1 MEPVS
6 IAMIIALGLAAKWVI
21 TAIKSNGGGGA
32 GGYELASRDAQIQRL
47 REEMDGLHGEV
58 RRLAEEQSFMV
69 RLLSE
74 GGARPAGGALSAP
87 ERPDGPNPE
96 TT

>member
-1 MEPVS
+1 MLLT
-6 IAMIIALGLAAKWVI
+6 ILLIIAIGLSARWVIAAWKGEGGGYDLAA
-21 TAIKSNGGGGA
+21 
-32 GGYELASRDAQIQRL
+32 RDAQILSL
-47 REEMDGLHGEV
+47 REEVDGLQAEV

-74 GGARPAGGALSAP
+74 GGAPPAGAALSAP

-96 TT
+96 TR

>member
-6 IAMIIALGLAAKWVI
+6 IVTIIALGLAAKWVI
-21 TAIKSNGGGGA
+21 TALKSGGGSG

-47 REEMDGLHGEV
+47 RDEMDGLHGEV

>member
-1 MEPVS
+1 MGTVTV
-6 IAMIIALGLAAKWVI
+6 AMIIALGLAAKWVI
-21 TAIKSNGGGGA
+21 GALKGGGGGG

-69 RLLSE
+69 RLLAE

>member
-1 MEPVS
+1 MGTAT
-6 IAMIIALGLAAKWVI
+6 IAMIIAIGLAARWVI
-21 TAIKSNGGGGA
+21 TAIKGEGGGG

-74 GGARPAGGALSAP
+74 GGARPAGALSAP
-87 ERPDGPNPE
+87 ERPDGHNPE

>member
-1 MEPVS
+1 MT
-6 IAMIIALGLAAKWVI
+6 ATFLMIIAVGLAARWVI
-21 TAIKSNGGGGA
+21 TAIKGEGGGG

-74 GGARPAGGALSAP
+74 GGARPAGELSAP
-87 ERPDGPNPE
+87 ERPDGHNPE

>member
-6 IAMIIALGLAAKWVI
+6 IVTIIALGLAAKWVI
-21 TAIKSNGGGGA
+21 TAWRGEGGGG
-32 GGYELASRDAQIQRL
+32 YDLASRDAQIQRL

-74 GGARPAGGALSAP
+74 GGARPAGGALPAA
-87 ERPDGPNPE
+87 ERPDGHNPE

>member
-1 MEPVS
+1 MEPVL
-6 IAMIIALGLAAKWVI
+6 IAAIIAFGLAAKWVI
-21 TAIKSNGGGGA
+21 GALKSGGGE

-74 GGARPAGGALSAP
+74 GGAHPAGGALSAP

>member
-1 MEPVS
+1 MEPVL
-6 IAMIIALGLAAKWVI
+6 IAAIIAFGLAAKWVI
-21 TAIKSNGGGGA
+21 GALKGGGG
-32 GGYELASRDAQIQRL
+32 GEYELASRDAQIQRL

-69 RLLSE
+69 RLLAE

>member
-1 MEPVS
+1 MEPISV
-6 IAMIIALGLAAKWVI
+6 ATIIALGLAAKWVI
-21 TAIKSNGGGGA
+21 GALKSGGGRE

-47 REEMDGLHGEV
+47 REEMDALNGEV

-87 ERPDGPNPE
+87 QPPDGPNPE

>member
-1 MEPVS
+1 MGTVTV
-6 IAMIIALGLAAKWVI
+6 AMIIALGLAAKWVI
-21 TAIKSNGGGGA
+21 GALKGGGGG

-69 RLLSE
+69 RLLAE

-87 ERPDGPNPE
+87 QRPDGPNPE

>member
-1 MEPVS
+1 MGTVS
-6 IAMIIALGLAAKWVI
+6 VAMIIALGLAARWVI
-21 TAIKSNGGGGA
+21 SALKGGGGG

-47 REEMDGLHGEV
+47 REEVDGLQGEV

>member
-6 IAMIIALGLAAKWVI
+6 IVTIIALGLAAKWVI
-21 TAIKSNGGGGA
+21 TALKSGGSGP

>member
-6 IAMIIALGLAAKWVI
+6 IVTIIALGLAAKWVI
-21 TAIKSNGGGGA
+21 TAWKSGGG

-74 GGARPAGGALSAP
+74 GGAQPAGGALSAP

>member
-1 MEPVS
+1 MDPFS
-6 IAMIIALGLAAKWVI
+6 IAAIIALGLAAKWVI
-21 TAIKSNGGGGA
+21 TAVKGGGGE

-47 REEMDGLHGEV
+47 REEMDGLHAEV

-74 GGARPAGGALSAP
+74 GDARPAGGALSAP
-87 ERPDGPNPE
+87 QPPDGPNPE

>member
-6 IAMIIALGLAAKWVI
+6 IGMIIALGLAAKWVI
-21 TAIKSNGGGGA
+21 TSLKGGGGD
-32 GGYELASRDAQIQRL
+32 GYELASRDAQIQRL

>member
-1 MEPVS
+1 MEPISV
-6 IAMIIALGLAAKWVI
+6 ATIIALGLAAKWVI
-21 TAIKSNGGGGA
+21 GALKSSGNGGG
-32 GGYELASRDAQIQRL
+32 YEMASRDAQIQRL
-47 REEMDGLHGEV
+47 REEVDGLHGEV

-74 GGARPAGGALSAP
+74 GGARPDGGALSAP

>member
-6 IAMIIALGLAAKWVI
+6 IVTIIALGLAAKWVI
-21 TAIKSNGGGGA
+21 TALKSNGGGG

-47 REEMDGLHGEV
+47 RDEMEGLHGEV

>member
-1 MEPVS
+1 MEPISV
-6 IAMIIALGLAAKWVI
+6 ATIIAIGLAARWVI
-21 TAIKSNGGGGA
+21 TAWRGGGA
-32 GGYELASRDAQIQRL
+32 GDGYELASRDAQIQRL
-47 REEMDGLHGEV
+47 REEMDGLHAEV

-74 GGARPAGGALSAP
+74 GGTHPAGGALSAP

>member
-1 MEPVS
+1 MEPISV
-6 IAMIIALGLAAKWVI
+6 ATIIALGRAAKWVI
-21 TAIKSNGGGGA
+21 GALKSNGGGGA
-32 GGYELASRDAQIQRL
+32 GYELASRDAQIQRL
-47 REEMDGLHGEV
+47 REEVDGLHGEV

-74 GGARPAGGALSAP
+74 GGARPAGGALPAP
-87 ERPDGPNPE
+87 ARPDGPNPE

>member
-1 MEPVS
+1 
-6 IAMIIALGLAAKWVI
+6 MIIAIGLAARWVI
-21 TAIKSNGGGGA
+21 GAWKGEGRGG

-47 REEMDGLHGEV
+47 REEMDGLHAEV

-74 GGARPAGGALSAP
+74 GGARTAGALSAP

>member
-1 MEPVS
+1 MEPISV
-6 IAMIIALGLAAKWVI
+6 ATIIALGLAAKWVI
-21 TAIKSNGGGGA
+21 GALKSSGGE

-47 REEMDGLHGEV
+47 REEMDGLHAEV

-87 ERPDGPNPE
+87 QPPDGPNPE

>member
-1 MEPVS
+1 MGTVT
-6 IAMIIALGLAAKWVI
+6 IAMIIAVGLAARWVI
-21 TAIKSNGGGGA
+21 TALKGEGGA

-69 RLLSE
+69 RLLAD
-74 GGARPAGGALSAP
+74 GARPAGGALSAP

>member
-1 MEPVS
+1 MGTVTV
-6 IAMIIALGLAAKWVI
+6 AMIIALGLAAKWVI
-21 TAIKSNGGGGA
+21 GALKGSGGA

-69 RLLSE
+69 RLLAE

>member
-6 IAMIIALGLAAKWVI
+6 IATIIALGLAAKWVI
-21 TAIKSNGGGGA
+21 GALKSGGGE

-47 REEMDGLHGEV
+47 REEVDSLNAEV
-58 RRLAEEQSFMV
+58 RRLGEAQSFMV
-69 RLLSE
+69 RLLES
-74 GGARPAGGALSAP
+74 GAPPAAAALNSP
-87 ERPDGPNPE
+87 ERAEGPNPE

>member
-1 MEPVS
+1 MGTVTV
-6 IAMIIALGLAAKWVI
+6 AMIIALGLAAKWVI
-21 TAIKSNGGGGA
+21 GALKGGGG

-47 REEMDGLHGEV
+47 REEVDGLQGEV

>member
-1 MEPVS
+1 MGTVTV
-6 IAMIIALGLAAKWVI
+6 AMIIALGLAAKWVI
-21 TAIKSNGGGGA
+21 GALKGSGGG

-69 RLLSE
+69 RLLAE
-74 GGARPAGGALSAP
+74 GGVRPAGGALSAP

>member
-6 IAMIIALGLAAKWVI
+6 IVTIIALGLAAKWVI
-21 TAIKSNGGGGA
+21 TALKSGGGSG